1 MQRKA
6 LVLLFLAATL
16 WLSGCA
22 SGSSRPTTSY
32 DYQPSYPFT
41 DQDLCEK
48 GAVYCGPNP

>member
-1 MQRKA
+1 MLRKA
-6 LVLLFLAATL
+6 LALFFLAATL

-22 SGSSRPTTSY
+22 TGSRPTPSY

-41 DQDLCEK
+41 YQDLCEK